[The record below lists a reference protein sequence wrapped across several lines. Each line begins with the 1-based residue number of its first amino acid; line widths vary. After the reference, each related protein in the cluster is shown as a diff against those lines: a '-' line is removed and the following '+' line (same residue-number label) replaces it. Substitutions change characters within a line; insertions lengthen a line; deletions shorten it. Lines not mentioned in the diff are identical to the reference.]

1 MLEGH
6 AGGRAFTRPEPGAA
20 PGIGPHGLDE
30 RVPYSPEGLVLAL
43 PGLPGPEAPL
53 TSTALP
59 GAAGRGKAAGLWRGK
74 RRAVQTAAPGLQVAT
89 PGRKCCQPCPSHAA
103 RRRVALSELLCS
115 EVQGGPLVR
124 DSGTDKHTRKG
135 LRVRGCFLQLF
146 ESAPDFLSPSPPL
159 LRNNFEGIFFF

>member
-30 RVPYSPEGLVLAL
+30 RVPYSPEGPVLAL
-43 PGLPGPEAPL
+43 PGLPGPGAPL

-74 RRAVQTAAPGLQVAT
+74 RSAVQTAAPGLQVAT

-115 EVQGGPLVR
+115 EVQGGPLSR
-124 DSGTDKHTRKG
+124 AR
-135 LRVRGCFLQLF
+135 
-146 ESAPDFLSPSPPL
+146 PPL
-159 LRNNFEGIFFF
+159 RSVSWRMDPFCSLDARGTKEIGRAHV